1 MYRFAV
7 VLGML
12 AIASMAI
19 AQPNAG
25 PRHMTMHQELMG
37 KLNLTDQ
44 QKSDMQKLRFEM
56 EKKQAQVQSKIRLQR
71 IDLRELLA
79 ADKPD
84 RAAIEKGIKT
94 VSELQ
99 LQEKMNMV
107 DHLFAVNA
115 LLTPEQQKIWKKNI
129 GERLGGMSGEMR
141 GMGGRMRG
149 MRHGDRGMQPAP
161 GM

>member
-1 MYRFAV
+1 MYRFVV

-12 AIASMAI
+12 AFASMAI
-19 AQPNAG
+19 AQPDPG
-25 PRHMTMHQELMG
+25 PRNMPRHQEMMG

-44 QKSDMQKLRFEM
+44 QKSDMQKLRLEM
-56 EKKQAQVQSKIRLQR
+56 EKKQVQIQSKIQLQR
-71 IDLRELLA
+71 IDLRELFA

-84 RAAIEKGIKT
+84 RAAIEKGIKA

-115 LLTPEQQKIWKKNI
+115 LLTPEQQKIWKQTI
-129 GERLGGMSGEMR
+129 GQRLGMMSGEMR
-141 GMGGRMRG
+141 GMRGRMRG
-149 MRHGDRGMQPAP
+149 MWRGDRGSHPAP

>member
-1 MYRFAV
+1 MYRFAA

-12 AIASMAI
+12 AFATMAI
-19 AQPNAG
+19 AQPNPA
-25 PRHMTMHQELMG
+25 PRHMAMHQEMMG

-44 QKSDMQKLRFEM
+44 QKSEMQKLHFEM
-56 EKKQAQVQSKIRLQR
+56 QKKQVQIQSKIRLQR
-71 IDLRELLA
+71 IDLRELFA

-84 RAAIEKGIKT
+84 RAAIEKGIKA

-115 LLTPEQQKIWKKNI
+115 LLTPEQQKIWKKTI
-129 GERLGGMSGEMR
+129 GDRMGSMSGEMR
-141 GMGGRMRG
+141 GMRGRMRG
-149 MRHGDRGMQPAP
+149 MWRGERGMQPAP